1 MKKFD
6 LARDALRFLIR
17 EYEIKEIYIPYY
29 LCDVIRHSII
39 AENCKPLFYHIDD
52 NFYPSQD
59 FPLDS
64 FILYPNYFGICENN
78 VDILV
83 KKYPK
88 IIIDNAHSFYSAPKG
103 LATFNSARKFLP
115 VDIGANLWIG
125 DNEKNILKKDYIRR
139 NKFDF
144 FHSKYGKDN
153 LLKISITKDC
163 IPFCYPYLAES
174 IEQADYLV
182 KQLEDDGLTI
192 YRYWNNLP
200 RSYNEYKF
208 YSRLVPIPLNY

>member
-6 LARDALRFLIR
+6 LARNALRFLIR
-17 EYEIKEIYIPYY
+17 EYKIKEIYIPYY

-39 AENCKPLFYHIDD
+39 EENCKPLFYHIDD

-88 IIIDNAHSFYSAPKG
+88 IIIDNAHSFYSDPKG

-115 VDIGANLWIG
+115 VDTGAYLWIG
-125 DNEKNILKKDYIRR
+125 NSEKNSFKKYFARR
-139 NKFDF
+139 EIFDA
-144 FHSKYGKDN
+144 FHSKYGNSN
-153 LLKISITKDC
+153 LLKISISKDC
-163 IPFCYPYLAES
+163 IPFCYPYLASS
-174 IEQADYLV
+174 IEQADNLV
-182 KQLEDDGLTI
+182 KKLKKEGLTI

-200 RSYNEYKF
+200 KSYNEYKF
-208 YSRLVPIPLNY
+208 YSRLIPIPLD